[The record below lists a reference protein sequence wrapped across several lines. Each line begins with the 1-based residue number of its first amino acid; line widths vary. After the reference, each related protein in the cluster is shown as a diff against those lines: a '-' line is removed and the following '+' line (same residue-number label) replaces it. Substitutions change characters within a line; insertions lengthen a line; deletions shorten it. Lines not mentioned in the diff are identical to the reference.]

1 MGCRSEKIKRKQR
14 KAEFKESCNGNFS
27 ETVSNNLHIHGSQ
40 LCYFELLVLHLQS
53 MEEATVGKIINI
65 LADDLDRIVQ
75 YTTYL
80 GYLIL
85 TPLQILTLYASM
97 WYLLGTAAFSGAL
110 FFTILLPIMVLGS
123 KISSVYRLKASKI
136 ADSRVNMMK
145 EIISGIKAIKM
156 YVWELSFTKI
166 INDYRKEE
174 LRNITK
180 YLLFQIGYY
189 HFAVLKL
196 ASAISVLTMLYVNG
210 ILFPEIIFSCIQFLV
225 ILKKGVLAFM
235 PQAMLLQFEITN
247 VFVRI
252 SELLLMNE
260 VDIDSKINAD
270 VSGIQLDQIKASWS
284 TKSSFVIS
292 SNNINIPSRSL
303 TVIIGPV
310 GSGKSTLLQ
319 LLLGE
324 LKLSSGNIQ
333 MNGSVSYSGQES
345 WLFTSSL
352 KNNILFGND
361 YDYNKYQQV
370 VSACSLLPDFDQLR
384 NGDLSCVGEQGVLLS
399 GGQKARINLAR
410 AVYRDADI
418 YLLDDP
424 LSAVD
429 SEVGKRIFDECVKSY
444 LRDKTRL
451 LVTHHLQYL
460 QEADQIIIVDK
471 GNLESFDSLSEIKFK
486 KPEIFEWIQKLNKAD
501 ETKETTVTSKLNL
514 KDESDQKLNYVCNEN
529 RTKIT
534 PRRAL
539 FEYIKSG
546 SCIIPLFL
554 TVFSAQLL
562 LGLTDYWLLYWT
574 KQSYSTHAESKNVT
588 ENSNVHHMRDIQWTT
603 EFNTNFTIYCSIV
616 SSAFLMLILSNILLT
631 KFFNTASKN
640 MYKNM
645 YKAVISAPLSFFYTH
660 PSGRILNRFSSDTTA
675 VDVRFADNLK
685 DISQVY
691 FMGIGSIIL
700 VIVSDYYMSFF
711 VLIVFIYA
719 KLLKWY
725 QYIGSELKHLEITA
739 KSPIYTYINNTLSG
753 ITTIRATKNQEKLQ
767 KEFIILLNNH
777 TSVLRLNVLCG
788 AAFSVIVDT
797 VCAFFLFGV
806 IFALILLNE
815 YDHKITPGVAGLAI
829 LQVFQLMGALQF
841 ATQKSLDFVQYLMSI
856 ERMIEFSKIEP
867 EEFSETKKNGV
878 YNFQPG
884 YSGAEVV
891 FKNVSM
897 FYNKGSLVLNGIN
910 VSIASGEKVGVVG
923 RTGAGKSSLINV
935 LLRLSEFSGS
945 VQINGVDTKTMPL
958 EILRKRVSIIPQ
970 DPVLF
975 TNTVR
980 YNLDPFGEFTDDNL
994 WTVIKQVE
1002 LKDCITSLDSV
1013 VTSGGNNFSTG
1024 EKQLICLA
1032 RAILR
1037 KNELAILD
1045 EATANV
1051 DQRTDELIQRTLK
1064 MRFANFTLITI
1075 AHRLQTIMQT
1085 DKVLLMDN
1093 GYLVECDHPYR
1104 LILKRGK
1111 FYDLVQQT
1119 GDATAAHLEDMAYKH
1134 FTQHHS

>member
-1 MGCRSEKIKRKQR
+1 MDVATETKEISPEYKSSLLSRIFFLWTIPFFIKILNGTLKLSYFAVNVEDDAKILLKQLEEKWITEVKNS
-14 KAEFKESCNGNFS
+14 KESRNKPNLKRVVMGIFRKKLGITYTCMGINFVILRVITCALITLVTRAFREEYRFRERIILGGLIGILVVVNYYS
-27 ETVSNNLHIHGSQ
+27 DYICLYQ
-40 LCYFELLVLHLQS
+40 LRKIGIRMKAALSSLIYNKLLVLHLQS
-53 MEEATVGKIINI
+53 MEEATVGKIVNI

-75 YTTYL
+75 YTTSL

-85 TPLQILTLYASM
+85 TPLQVLTLYASM
-97 WYLLGTAAFSGAL
+97 WYLLGTTAFSGAL
-110 FFTILLPIMVLGS
+110 FFTILLPIMILGS
-123 KISSVYRLKASKI
+123 KISSVYRLKASKV
-136 ADSRVNMMK
+136 ADSRVNTMK

-156 YVWELSFTKI
+156 YVWEVSFTKI
-166 INDYRKEE
+166 IDDYRKEE
-174 LRNITK
+174 LRNISK
-180 YLLFQIGYY
+180 YFLFQIGYY

-210 ILFPEIIFSCIQFLV
+210 ILLPEIIFSCIQFLI

-235 PQAMLLQFEITN
+235 PPSMLLEFEITN
-247 VFVRI
+247 VFIRI
-252 SELLLMNE
+252 SELLLMSE
-260 VDIDSKINAD
+260 IDIDNKNNAD
-270 VSGIQLDQIKASWS
+270 VSGIQLNQIKASWS
-284 TKSSFVIS
+284 IKSSFVIS
-292 SNNINIPSRSL
+292 SNKINIPSGSL

-324 LKLSSGNIQ
+324 LKLSSGKIQ
-333 MNGSVSYSGQES
+333 MKGSISYSGQEA

-352 KNNILFGND
+352 KNNILFGNT
-361 YDYNKYQQV
+361 YDSNKYHQV
-370 VSACSLLPDFDQLR
+370 VTACSLLTDFDHLN

-429 SEVGKRIFDECVKSY
+429 SEVGRRIFDDCVKNY
-444 LRDKTRL
+444 LKYKTRL

-460 QEADQIIIVDK
+460 QEADQIIIVNK
-471 GNLESFDSLSEIKFK
+471 GNIESFGSLSEIKFK
-486 KPEIFEWIQKLNKAD
+486 NPEIFEWIQELNKTNEA
-501 ETKETTVTSKLNL
+501 EESTVTTKLNL
-514 KDESDQKLNYVCNEN
+514 EGESNQKLNYISNEN
-529 RTKIT
+529 RSKIT
-534 PRRAL
+534 PSRAL
-539 FEYIKSG
+539 IEYIKSG

-554 TVFSAQLL
+554 TVLSAQLL

-574 KQSYSTHAESKNVT
+574 KKSYSTHTESRNIT
-588 ENSNVHHMRDIQWTT
+588 SNSHFYHTSDIQSSA
-603 EFNTNFTIYCSIV
+603 EFNTNLIIYCSIV

-660 PSGRILNRFSSDTTA
+660 PSGRILNRFSSDTTT
-675 VDVRFADNLK
+675 VDIRFADNLK
-685 DISQVY
+685 EISQVY

-700 VIVSDYYMSFF
+700 VIVTDYYMSFF

-725 QYIGSELKHLEITA
+725 QFIGSELKHLEITA

-767 KEFIILLNNH
+767 EEFIILLNNH
-777 TSVLRLNVLCG
+777 TSVLRLNVLF
-788 AAFSVIVDT
+788 ASAFSVIVDT
-797 VCAFFLFGV
+797 VCAIFLIGV
-806 IFALILLNE
+806 IFTLILLNE
-815 YDHKITPGVAGLAI
+815 YGHKISPGVAGLVI
-829 LQVFQLMGALQF
+829 LQVFQLMGTLQF

-856 ERMIEFSKIEP
+856 ERMVEFSKIET
-867 EEFSETKKNGV
+867 EEFFDSNKNGV
-878 YNFQPG
+878 YKVQAG
-884 YSGAEVV
+884 SSGAEII

-897 FYNKGSLVLNGIN
+897 FYNKSSLVLNDIN
-910 VSIASGEKVGVVG
+910 VSISSGEKVGVVG

-945 VQINGVDTKTMPL
+945 VLINGVDTRTIPL

-980 YNLDPFGEFTDDNL
+980 YNLDPLGEFTDDNL
-994 WTVIKQVE
+994 WTIIE
-1002 LKDCITSLDSV
+1002 E
-1013 VTSGGNNFSTG
+1013 N
-1024 EKQLICLA
+1024 
-1032 RAILR
+1032 LR
-1037 KNELAILD
+1037 
-1045 EATANV
+1045 TV
-1051 DQRTDELIQRTLK
+1051 
-1064 MRFANFTLITI
+1064 
-1075 AHRLQTIMQT
+1075 
-1085 DKVLLMDN
+1085 
-1093 GYLVECDHPYR
+1093 
-1104 LILKRGK
+1104 
-1111 FYDLVQQT
+1111 
-1119 GDATAAHLEDMAYKH
+1119 
-1134 FTQHHS
+1134 

>member
-1 MGCRSEKIKRKQR
+1 
-14 KAEFKESCNGNFS
+14 
-27 ETVSNNLHIHGSQ
+27 
-40 LCYFELLVLHLQS
+40 LLVLHLQS

-292 SNNINIPSRSL
+292 SNNINIPSGSL

-333 MNGSVSYSGQES
+333 MNGSVSYSGQEA

-370 VSACSLLPDFDQLR
+370 VAACSLLPDFDQLR

-471 GNLESFDSLSEIKFK
+471 
-486 KPEIFEWIQKLNKAD
+486 
-501 ETKETTVTSKLNL
+501 NL
-514 KDESDQKLNYVCNEN
+514 KDESGQKLNYVDNEI

-588 ENSNVHHMRDIQWTT
+588 ENSNFHHMRDIQWTT

-631 KFFNTASKN
+631 KFFNTSSKN

-685 DISQVY
+685 EISQV
-691 FMGIGSIIL
+691 F
-700 VIVSDYYMSFF
+700 
-711 VLIVFIYA
+711 
-719 KLLKWY
+719 
-725 QYIGSELKHLEITA
+725 
-739 KSPIYTYINNTLSG
+739 
-753 ITTIRATKNQEKLQ
+753 
-767 KEFIILLNNH
+767 FII
-777 TSVLRLNVLCG
+777 
-788 AAFSVIVDT
+788 I
-797 VCAFFLFGV
+797 
-806 IFALILLNE
+806 
-815 YDHKITPGVAGLAI
+815 
-829 LQVFQLMGALQF
+829 
-841 ATQKSLDFVQYLMSI
+841 
-856 ERMIEFSKIEP
+856 
-867 EEFSETKKNGV
+867 
-878 YNFQPG
+878 
-884 YSGAEVV
+884 
-891 FKNVSM
+891 
-897 FYNKGSLVLNGIN
+897 
-910 VSIASGEKVGVVG
+910 
-923 RTGAGKSSLINV
+923 
-935 LLRLSEFSGS
+935 
-945 VQINGVDTKTMPL
+945 
-958 EILRKRVSIIPQ
+958 
-970 DPVLF
+970 
-975 TNTVR
+975 
-980 YNLDPFGEFTDDNL
+980 
-994 WTVIKQVE
+994 
-1002 LKDCITSLDSV
+1002 
-1013 VTSGGNNFSTG
+1013 
-1024 EKQLICLA
+1024 
-1032 RAILR
+1032 
-1037 KNELAILD
+1037 
-1045 EATANV
+1045 
-1051 DQRTDELIQRTLK
+1051 
-1064 MRFANFTLITI
+1064 
-1075 AHRLQTIMQT
+1075 
-1085 DKVLLMDN
+1085 
-1093 GYLVECDHPYR
+1093 
-1104 LILKRGK
+1104 
-1111 FYDLVQQT
+1111 
-1119 GDATAAHLEDMAYKH
+1119 
-1134 FTQHHS
+1134 

>member
-1 MGCRSEKIKRKQR
+1 
-14 KAEFKESCNGNFS
+14 
-27 ETVSNNLHIHGSQ
+27 
-40 LCYFELLVLHLQS
+40 

-292 SNNINIPSRSL
+292 SNNINIPSGSL

-333 MNGSVSYSGQES
+333 MNGSVSYSGQEA

-370 VSACSLLPDFDQLR
+370 VAACSLLPDFDQLR

-471 GNLESFDSLSEIKFK
+471 
-486 KPEIFEWIQKLNKAD
+486 
-501 ETKETTVTSKLNL
+501 NL
-514 KDESDQKLNYVCNEN
+514 KDESGQKLNYVDNEI

-588 ENSNVHHMRDIQWTT
+588 ENSNFHHMRDIQWTT

-631 KFFNTASKN
+631 KFFNTSSKN

-685 DISQVY
+685 EISQV
-691 FMGIGSIIL
+691 F
-700 VIVSDYYMSFF
+700 
-711 VLIVFIYA
+711 
-719 KLLKWY
+719 
-725 QYIGSELKHLEITA
+725 
-739 KSPIYTYINNTLSG
+739 
-753 ITTIRATKNQEKLQ
+753 
-767 KEFIILLNNH
+767 FII
-777 TSVLRLNVLCG
+777 
-788 AAFSVIVDT
+788 I
-797 VCAFFLFGV
+797 
-806 IFALILLNE
+806 
-815 YDHKITPGVAGLAI
+815 
-829 LQVFQLMGALQF
+829 
-841 ATQKSLDFVQYLMSI
+841 
-856 ERMIEFSKIEP
+856 
-867 EEFSETKKNGV
+867 
-878 YNFQPG
+878 
-884 YSGAEVV
+884 
-891 FKNVSM
+891 
-897 FYNKGSLVLNGIN
+897 
-910 VSIASGEKVGVVG
+910 
-923 RTGAGKSSLINV
+923 
-935 LLRLSEFSGS
+935 
-945 VQINGVDTKTMPL
+945 
-958 EILRKRVSIIPQ
+958 
-970 DPVLF
+970 
-975 TNTVR
+975 
-980 YNLDPFGEFTDDNL
+980 
-994 WTVIKQVE
+994 
-1002 LKDCITSLDSV
+1002 
-1013 VTSGGNNFSTG
+1013 
-1024 EKQLICLA
+1024 
-1032 RAILR
+1032 
-1037 KNELAILD
+1037 
-1045 EATANV
+1045 
-1051 DQRTDELIQRTLK
+1051 
-1064 MRFANFTLITI
+1064 
-1075 AHRLQTIMQT
+1075 
-1085 DKVLLMDN
+1085 
-1093 GYLVECDHPYR
+1093 
-1104 LILKRGK
+1104 
-1111 FYDLVQQT
+1111 
-1119 GDATAAHLEDMAYKH
+1119 
-1134 FTQHHS
+1134 

>member
-1 MGCRSEKIKRKQR
+1 
-14 KAEFKESCNGNFS
+14 
-27 ETVSNNLHIHGSQ
+27 
-40 LCYFELLVLHLQS
+40 

-292 SNNINIPSRSL
+292 SNNINIPSGSL

-333 MNGSVSYSGQES
+333 MNGSVSYSGQEA

-370 VSACSLLPDFDQLR
+370 VAACSLLPDFDQLR

-471 GNLESFDSLSEIKFK
+471 
-486 KPEIFEWIQKLNKAD
+486 
-501 ETKETTVTSKLNL
+501 NL
-514 KDESDQKLNYVCNEN
+514 KDESGQKLNYVDNEI

-588 ENSNVHHMRDIQWTT
+588 ENSNFHHMRDIQWTT

-631 KFFNTASKN
+631 KFFNTSSKN

-685 DISQVY
+685 EISQ
-691 FMGIGSIIL
+691 
-700 VIVSDYYMSFF
+700 
-711 VLIVFIYA
+711 
-719 KLLKWY
+719 
-725 QYIGSELKHLEITA
+725 
-739 KSPIYTYINNTLSG
+739 
-753 ITTIRATKNQEKLQ
+753 
-767 KEFIILLNNH
+767 
-777 TSVLRLNVLCG
+777 
-788 AAFSVIVDT
+788 
-797 VCAFFLFGV
+797 
-806 IFALILLNE
+806 
-815 YDHKITPGVAGLAI
+815 
-829 LQVFQLMGALQF
+829 
-841 ATQKSLDFVQYLMSI
+841 
-856 ERMIEFSKIEP
+856 
-867 EEFSETKKNGV
+867 
-878 YNFQPG
+878 
-884 YSGAEVV
+884 
-891 FKNVSM
+891 
-897 FYNKGSLVLNGIN
+897 
-910 VSIASGEKVGVVG
+910 
-923 RTGAGKSSLINV
+923 
-935 LLRLSEFSGS
+935 
-945 VQINGVDTKTMPL
+945 
-958 EILRKRVSIIPQ
+958 
-970 DPVLF
+970 
-975 TNTVR
+975 
-980 YNLDPFGEFTDDNL
+980 
-994 WTVIKQVE
+994 
-1002 LKDCITSLDSV
+1002 
-1013 VTSGGNNFSTG
+1013 
-1024 EKQLICLA
+1024 
-1032 RAILR
+1032 
-1037 KNELAILD
+1037 
-1045 EATANV
+1045 
-1051 DQRTDELIQRTLK
+1051 
-1064 MRFANFTLITI
+1064 
-1075 AHRLQTIMQT
+1075 
-1085 DKVLLMDN
+1085 
-1093 GYLVECDHPYR
+1093 
-1104 LILKRGK
+1104 
-1111 FYDLVQQT
+1111 
-1119 GDATAAHLEDMAYKH
+1119 
-1134 FTQHHS
+1134 